1 MKRIVPLFFCFLIFS
16 LNSLAQKSAEALE
29 KNESTLQERYNIMKD
44 KSETFSDYKVIRT
57 YVLDGV
63 WKITMDSLRAQRAA
77 LNEAHSAISR
87 LENELTSANVTMKNK
102 DAAVEGMKY
111 DSTHISV
118 FGIDILKSVFISAM
132 GIIILGLLV
141 LLGLLLARV
150 KWVQSSMRERVE
162 NADALSHEFEEYKRN
177 ALDKQMK
184 LSRELQDERN
194 KLQDLRSSYAE
205 TGKPEKKKGPGNTPG
220 PFFMK

>member
-1 MKRIVPLFFCFLIFS
+1 MKRTVSLLFCFLIFS
-16 LNSLAQKSAEALE
+16 GSQAQKSAEALE
-29 KNESTLQERYNIMKD
+29 KNESSLQERYIIMKD
-44 KSETFSDYKVIRT
+44 KSESYSDYKVIRT

-63 WKITMDSLRAQRAA
+63 WKITMDSLRAQKAA
-77 LNEAHSAISR
+77 LNEAHSTISR
-87 LENELTSANVTMKNK
+87 LENELASANVTIQNK
-102 DAAVEGMKY
+102 DSAVEGMMH

-118 FGIDILKSVFISAM
+118 FGIDILKSVFISTV
-132 GIIILGLLV
+132 GIIVLGLLV
-141 LLGLLLARV
+141 LLGLLVARV

-194 KLQDLRSSYAE
+194 KLHDLRSS
-205 TGKPEKKKGPGNTPG
+205 
-220 PFFMK
+220 